1 MTCIVGIADGSNVYM
16 GGDRGA
22 SDEHTIVSIAQPK
35 VKVNGLWI
43 HGYSGSLGNGQLL
56 DFINFPATLKKTDDP
71 YKIIKFDIVPQ
82 IKALME
88 SHGSIK
94 DDDAT
99 DYLIGCKGRLFEL
112 SSEDWGVAEV
122 EQISIGSGNNYAL
135 GSLYS
140 TIEIDNPIVRITIA
154 LNAAI
159 TYSPTCQGPCDVLYI

>member
-1 MTCIVGIADGSNVYM
+1 MTCIVGIADGKNVYM

-22 SDEHTIVSIAQPK
+22 SDGHCIVSISQSK
-35 VKVNGLWI
+35 VSVNGQWI

-56 DFINFPATLKKTDDP
+56 DFIDFPALKRGDDP

-82 IKALME
+82 IRALME
-88 SHGSIK
+88 SHGSDK
-94 DDDAT
+94 DDNAT

-122 EQISIGSGNNYAL
+122 EEVAIGSGGSYAM
-135 GSLYS
+135 GSLFS
-140 TIEIDNPIVRITIA
+140 TTEIDNPIVRATIA